1 MSKNRNSLA
10 KESVPYSFFFF
21 AYFDFPASPR
31 IPPLVTR
38 PSQVGIMTA
47 VFVVLLTI
55 NLLKGGGAFDSPVG
69 IECGSFAFWAT
80 SILSFGYL
88 IAVSL

>member
-1 MSKNRNSLA
+1 MS
-10 KESVPYSFFFF
+10 PHTHTH
-21 AYFDFPASPR
+21 
-31 IPPLVTR
+31 TR
-38 PSQVGIMTA
+38 PRRRFPTHRTQVGIMSA
-47 VFVVLLTI
+47 VFVALLTV

-80 SILSFGYL
+80 SVLSFVYL

>member
-1 MSKNRNSLA
+1 
-10 KESVPYSFFFF
+10 
-21 AYFDFPASPR
+21 
-31 IPPLVTR
+31 
-38 PSQVGIMTA
+38 MTA
-47 VFVVLLTI
+47 VFVVLLTV

-80 SILSFGYL
+80 SVLSFLYL

>member
-1 MSKNRNSLA
+1 MCATDCFNWLPPPPSSA
-10 KESVPYSFFFF
+10 
-21 AYFDFPASPR
+21 AYL
-31 IPPLVTR
+31 PP
-38 PSQVGIMTA
+38 QVGIMTA
-47 VFVVLLTI
+47 VFVVLLTV

-80 SILSFGYL
+80 SVLSFVYL